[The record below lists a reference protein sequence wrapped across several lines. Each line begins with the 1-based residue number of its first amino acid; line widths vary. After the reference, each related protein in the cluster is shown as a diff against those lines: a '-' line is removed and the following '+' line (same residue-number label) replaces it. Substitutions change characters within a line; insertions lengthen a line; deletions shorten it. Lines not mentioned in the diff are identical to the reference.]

1 MFNSVLSTPGAK
13 FMGID
18 LKDFYLCSKLDEYK
32 YVGIPEHMLPDEIIT
47 LYNLKP
53 NAEVRKGMYGLPQ
66 AGRLANLQL
75 QKFLEPHGY
84 IPCPITPGLWKDL
97 HSDLQFTLVVDNF
110 GVQYTK
116 KTDVD
121 RLLTTFQKNTNV
133 PPIGPVTA
141 TPACHLIGIT

>member
-75 QKFLEPHGY
+75 QKFLEPHTATFHAPSHPAYGR
-84 IPCPITPGLWKDL
+84 ISTVTSNSHW
-97 HSDLQFTLVVDNF
+97 
-110 GVQYTK
+110 
-116 KTDVD
+116 
-121 RLLTTFQKNTNV
+121 LLTTLAFNT
-133 PPIGPVTA
+133 PRKPTLTA
-141 TPACHLIGIT
+141 C